1 MENIKT
7 IIARFSE
14 ISRLEIETIIAHVLR
29 ISREAVLISPDRQ
42 LAPRQ
47 IGRIEK
53 LIARRQSGEPLAYLT
68 GHKEFYGLDFT
79 VNRHVLVPRPET
91 ELMIDEVLAL
101 VEKDKPDAII
111 DVGTG
116 SGCIAITLAKRLGS
130 RIIAIDISKRALAT
144 ARKNAEL
151 NGVDGHLE
159 FIHGNLLRPLLET
172 GRLSRD
178 ARLVICA
185 NLPYLTPAQIAASP
199 SIRHEPYL
207 ALESGTDGLRHY
219 RKLFKQIKDA
229 GLSDFVIL
237 CEIDDT
243 QGAAMRDL
251 IATELPQ
258 TRFEIKQDLGHY
270 DRLAIIHSN

>member
-1 MENIKT
+1 MENIKS
-7 IIARFSE
+7 IIARFPE
-14 ISRLEIETIIAHVLR
+14 ISRLEAETIIAHVLE
-29 ISREAVLISPDRQ
+29 ISREEVLISPERQ
-42 LAPRQ
+42 LAPGR
-47 IGRIEK
+47 IRRIEK
-53 LIARRQSGEPLAYLT
+53 LVARRRSGEPLAYLT
-68 GHKEFYGLDFT
+68 GRKEFYGLDFT

-101 VEKDKPDAII
+101 TEKTMPGAII

-130 RIIAIDISKRALAT
+130 KIIAIDISKRALAT
-144 ARKNAEL
+144 ARKNAES
-151 NGVDGHLE
+151 NGVDDRIE

-172 GRLSRD
+172 KRLSSDVRF
-178 ARLVICA
+178 VICA

-199 SIRHEPYL
+199 SIKHEPCL
-207 ALESGTDGLRHY
+207 ALESGADGLRHY
-219 RKLFKQIKDA
+219 RRLFKQIKNT
-229 GLSDFVIL
+229 GLRDFVIL

-258 TRFEIKQDLGHY
+258 ARFEIKQDLGRY